1 VNKQQSNVH
10 RSQQFRMTEAAMEEE
25 NADQKQFFKDLSAT
39 EEQAVQEVRGLEE
52 NYYALVHGTMRL
64 FPWLEDINEKLQS
77 YIEQNFAAAYEFT
90 RELSQAKEMQDF
102 GRIHAAYIQKCL
114 QLSAAQMTDFAETYA
129 NVASGAIK
137 APSIH
142 SE

>member
-1 VNKQQSNVH
+1 
-10 RSQQFRMTEAAMEEE
+10 MEEE
-25 NADQKQFFKDLSAT
+25 NEDQKQFFKDLSAT

-52 NYYALVHGTMRL
+52 NYYSLFQGMMPALPCL
-64 FPWLEDINEKLQS
+64 ADFNKKLQS

-90 RELSQAKEMQDF
+90 RALSQAKDMPDF
-102 GRIHAAYIQKCL
+102 VQIHTAYIQKCL
-114 QLSAAQMTDFAETYA
+114 QLSAAQMTDFAETYT

-137 APSIH
+137 APSLH